1 MSAGNATLGSS
12 GIEVSRLAL
21 GTMMFGAWGNP
32 DRDQCVEMVDI
43 ALDHGI
49 TLFDTADMYDF
60 GVSEEILGAALAGRR
75 EGIVLATKLG
85 NPMDDDPAHRGL
97 SPRWVR
103 QACEDSLRRLGV
115 DVIDLYQ
122 MHRPDPS
129 TPIAD
134 TLGALQELIDAG
146 KVRAIGTSTFTPAQL
161 AEAHA
166 AGLLPG
172 NAQSTAEQPPYSILT
187 RAIENEVL
195 PFCAAND
202 IGVLVWAPLNGG
214 WLTGKYQAE
223 SLDPAGRAAKQG
235 EHFDHKDEAMRA
247 RKRDLVARLIA
258 VADGAGLTI
267 TELAMGFILSNPAV
281 TSLLLGPRTPAQLR
295 DLLGAQH
302 VVLSPDVLAA
312 IDAIVEPGLTVN
324 PYDNG

>member
-1 MSAGNATLGSS
+1 MTGGNATLGSS

-43 ALDHGI
+43 ALDRGI

-60 GVSEEILGAALAGRR
+60 GVSEEILGAALVGRR
-75 EGIVLATKLG
+75 DHVVLATKFG
-85 NPMDDDPAHRGL
+85 NPMDDDPDHRGL

-134 TLGALQELIDAG
+134 TLGALQELVGAG
-146 KVRAIGTSTFTPAQL
+146 KVRAVGTSTFTPAQL

-172 NAQSTAEQPPYSILT
+172 NALPVTEQPPYSILT

-202 IGVLVWAPLNGG
+202 VGVLVWAPLNGG
-214 WLTGKYQAE
+214 WLTGKYQSE
-223 SLDPAGRAAKQG
+223 GLDPAGRAAKQG

-247 RKRDLVARLIA
+247 RKRELVSRLIR

-281 TSLLLGPRTPAQLR
+281 TSMLLGPRTPDQLR
-295 DLLGAQH
+295 DLLDATVGTLPA
-302 VVLSPDVLAA
+302 DVLTA